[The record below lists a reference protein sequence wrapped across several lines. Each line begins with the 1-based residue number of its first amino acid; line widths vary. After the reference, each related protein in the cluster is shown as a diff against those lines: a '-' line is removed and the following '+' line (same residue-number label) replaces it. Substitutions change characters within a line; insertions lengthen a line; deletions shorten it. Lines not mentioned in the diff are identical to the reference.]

1 MRKGAQVG
9 RAAAVLAAV
18 VAVGLGAG
26 CSSSKEASPSTA
38 SGFAANAPG
47 APRPADAPAG
57 GTTGGNGL
65 SENSGGAAA
74 APAAPG
80 KSDTSGQNGQSA
92 LAKVPVAGRSLV
104 YTATMTVRTKDVVG
118 ATANA
123 ETLAAANGGFVGD
136 EKSESGTVPDV
147 QGVTQST
154 VTLRVPSTAFD
165 RVLGQLGAGGV
176 VQDQTRSAS
185 DVTAQ
190 VVDTST
196 RITAQ
201 QASIA
206 RLTDLMKNATNL
218 SDVVTLEGELSRR
231 EADLE
236 SMQAQLAALND
247 QVSLSTI
254 TVTYLVPEAPAPNPV
269 VKHQNALQRGLHDG
283 WQAFL
288 DTMKVVLIVLGAV
301 LPFLVL
307 AVVLWWPVTRLARMR
322 GRALRGAPAGAAGS
336 PVASPV
342 PASVGAA
349 SVGAAS
355 SESGQEASGERP
367 SASAAADA
375 DGSR

>member
-1 MRKGAQVG
+1 
-9 RAAAVLAAV
+9 
-18 VAVGLGAG
+18 
-26 CSSSKEASPSTA
+26 
-38 SGFAANAPG
+38 
-47 APRPADAPAG
+47 
-57 GTTGGNGL
+57 
-65 SENSGGAAA
+65 
-74 APAAPG
+74 
-80 KSDTSGQNGQSA
+80 
-92 LAKVPVAGRSLV
+92 
-104 YTATMTVRTKDVVG
+104 MTVRTKDVAG
-118 ATANA
+118 ATAAA

-176 VQDQTRSAS
+176 VEDQTRSAS

-254 TVTYLVPEAPAPNPV
+254 TVTFLVPEAPAPKPPV
-269 VKHQNALQRGLHDG
+269 AKHQNALQRGLHDG

-288 DTMKVVLIVLGAV
+288 DAMKVVLVVFGAV
-301 LPFLVL
+301 LPFLAL
-307 AVVLWWPVTRLARMR
+307 AVVLWWPVTRLARLR
-322 GRALRGAPAGAAGS
+322 GRSLRGARMAAVPAVAPAAPS
-336 PVASPV
+336 APAASPAPV
-342 PASVGAA
+342 SVGAA
-349 SVGAAS
+349 AP
-355 SESGQEASGERP
+355 ESGQVASGERP
-367 SASAAADA
+367 SASAAAEA
-375 DGSR
+375 EGSK